1 MERPRPSTAP
11 VYQTHCSLNPQ
22 TGSNASDPYYNLWGT
37 PVPTSDGSVAKDQGS
52 LCGAHESRSA
62 VEPGIDAS
70 VMPKDWLT
78 IYGGYDTTYRS
89 PALGGGGGL
98 FQAVNPAYYIL
109 AKGAYAQFGGK
120 VHFTHA
126 PGLRNF
132 IAGVNYFHNN
142 YTNQE
147 IDVET
152 ALGVEETSGGNST
165 YHGVDAFFDA
175 DPRSNIHFFFNFAG
189 EASNFT
195 TYVTGGPL
203 SECGTS
209 SNATGLADGCAYYNN
224 LPVSYVPNFTLNTG
238 IYYGIQH
245 HNHVLVEPRFWVEST
260 GSQHLWSNNTG
271 APTSTTMPAY
281 TTANLS
287 FNAPISFGEK
297 QSVNLRVDMMNIANS
312 QYNEYEYVS
321 SGGYFASLAPD
332 QNNIPNGYIN
342 AYPGAPRSIYG
353 TVSYQF

>member
-1 MERPRPSTAP
+1 
-11 VYQTHCSLNPQ
+11 
-22 TGSNASDPYYNLWGT
+22 
-37 PVPTSDGSVAKDQGS
+37 
-52 LCGAHESRSA
+52 AHESRSA

-70 VMPKDWLT
+70 VMPYDWLT

-98 FQAVNPAYYIL
+98 FQAVNPNYYIL
-109 AKGAYAQFGGK
+109 AEGAYAQFGAK
-120 VHFTHA
+120 VHFTKA

-203 SECGTS
+203 SECGKS
-209 SNATGLADGCAYYNN
+209 SNPTGLADGCAYYNN

-245 HNHVLVEPRFWVEST
+245 HNHVIVEPRFWLEST
-260 GSQHLWSNNTG
+260 GSQHLWSNLSG
-271 APTSTTMPAY
+271 APTSQTMPTY
-281 TTANLS
+281 TTANVS
-287 FNAPISFGEK
+287 FNAPITFEK
-297 QSVNLRVDMMNIANS
+297 QSFNLRLDMMNVGNS
-312 QYNEYEYVS
+312 QYNEYEYIS
-321 SGGYFASLAPD
+321 SGGYFAELAPD
-332 QNNIPNGYIN
+332 PSNPPNGYIN

-353 TVSYQF
+353 TISYQF